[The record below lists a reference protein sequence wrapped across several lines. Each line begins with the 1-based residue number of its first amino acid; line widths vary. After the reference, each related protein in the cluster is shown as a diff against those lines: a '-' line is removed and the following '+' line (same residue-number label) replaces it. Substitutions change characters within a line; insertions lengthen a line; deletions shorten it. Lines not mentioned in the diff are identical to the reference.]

1 MANTARLQLEIEFAD
16 GVTRTIKPLTIKR
29 LRKFLKAADKLNME
43 NQTKMTDKDVDA
55 MMDAASII
63 VEQADPVLA
72 KNKEAMEDAVDIEI
86 FWKMMTVAMG
96 NKVSD
101 PNE

>member
-1 MANTARLQLEIEFAD
+1 MTNSVRLALDLEFAD
-16 GVTRTIKPLTIKR
+16 GVTRTVRPLTIKR
-29 LRKFLKAADKLNME
+29 LRKFLKAADKLNTE
-43 NQTKMTDKDVDA
+43 NPGKMSDKDVDA
-55 MMDAASII
+55 MMDAAAII
-63 VEQADPVLA
+63 VDGFDPALA
-72 KNKEAMEDAVDIEI
+72 ANRASLEDAVDLEI